1 MKITDLLLEKCVFL
15 NAKANKKKEVW
26 SLLANSLKEAGAVTD
41 VEGYLADVHCREEK
55 GTTGIGFGVAIPHAK
70 SAAVSRPALAIA

>member
-15 NAKANKKKEVW
+15 NAKANKKEEVW
-26 SLLANSLKEAGAVTD
+26 SLLANSLKEAGAVKD